1 MNESIVNQEVVNK
14 PKKARGPSMEE
25 TGWAFHNLLIDEVFV
40 HPAIKQSFENGLQG
54 LPLLSAQEMSQ
65 YVRIELSEILGSDNA
80 MYQQILKNH
89 GFILSDNQIKDLI
102 ITTWSCDELIPIT
115 LRTKYGWGFPTEE
128 AIVTIVEQLENV
140 PGLIE
145 VGAGSGLWSA
155 IIKSRTDKEVIAC
168 ELNLRSDT
176 PKPKFY
182 NVENMDANIL
192 IDNHPDYATLLVWTD
207 TNTVGIEIAQKL
219 KAGNKLIIAGPI
231 DVTGSSEFYK
241 YLDENF
247 NIQQKSSVSSFAGGV
262 DQVYVLEKT
271 LIPKIDDYFS
281 SQKTKNKM
289 IEKIKQL
296 KNKTENTAVSDS
308 IKNQL

>member
-1 MNESIVNQEVVNK
+1 MIEEVIVET
-14 PKKARGPSMEE
+14 PKKRKGPSMEE
-25 TGWAFHNLLIDEVFV
+25 TGWAFHHLLIDEVFL
-40 HPAIKQSFENGLQG
+40 HPAIKQSFENGLLG
-54 LPLLSAQEMSQ
+54 LPLMSATEMSKH
-65 YVRIELSEILGSDNA
+65 VRIELSEILGSDEA
-80 MYQQILKNH
+80 LYQENLKNH
-89 GFILSDNQIKDLI
+89 GFILSDKQIKDLI

-182 NVENMDANIL
+182 NVENIDANIL

-207 TNTVGIEIAQKL
+207 TNTVGIEIAKKL

-231 DVTGSSEFYK
+231 DVTGTSEFYK

-262 DQVYVLEKT
+262 DQIYVLEKT
-271 LIPKIDDYFS
+271 LTPKIDDYFF
-281 SQKTKNKM
+281 SQKNKNRM

-296 KNKTENTAVSDS
+296 KAKSEDS
-308 IKNQL
+308 ISNNIKNKLQ